1 MQRAAYH
8 ARKRGSTGGAPDTSA
23 LRRRLEAA
31 VAALSDRPGPQS
43 NRIAG
48 KIGALIDGQGA
59 DGIFFTAQVDGG
71 AALMWGAAMD
81 QALRAVAG
89 GRLDDAEGM
98 LDALAR
104 DNRLARRPGEHLIN
118 ALREL
123 AADLEI
129 LASFHVAKPSAGQV
143 SPLDGN
149 TGTNGKAGS

>member
-1 MQRAAYH
+1 MQRASYH
-8 ARKRGSTGGAPDTSA
+8 SRKHVGSTAPDTSA

-31 VAALSDRPGPQS
+31 VAALSSRTGPQP

-71 AALMWGAAMD
+71 AALLWGAAMD

-89 GRLDDAEGM
+89 GRLDDAEAM
-98 LDALAR
+98 LDALGR

-129 LASFHVAKPSAGQV
+129 LASFHGAEPSERSV
-143 SPLDGN
+143 SLFDPD
-149 TGTNGKAGS
+149 TGTTPRAGS